1 MPSNLTRIRPCA
13 KRDTGHEEEQ
23 TVTLHQLSTTEFS
36 TVAPNSVLVAVDC
49 SRTSLRAA
57 DYAAGLARRN
67 GVGVVGVYVRHHNV
81 FLLTTPNLTAY
92 AHTVENELAGEA
104 EEYLAE
110 SAGRL
115 GTQCAF
121 TVVDGSPVQAIRS
134 LAKELQVS
142 ALVVGA
148 SERWAHRRF
157 GSLAVRLAR
166 TAPCPVIIVP

>member
-1 MPSNLTRIRPCA
+1 M
-13 KRDTGHEEEQ
+13 
-23 TVTLHQLSTTEFS
+23 TLHQLSTTEFS

-67 GVGVVGVYVRHHNV
+67 GVGVVGVYVRHQNA
-81 FLLTTPNLTAY
+81 LLMSAPGLSVY
-92 AHTVENELAGEA
+92 ALAAESELATEA

-115 GTQCAF
+115 GTDCAF
-121 TVVDGSPVQAIRS
+121 TVLDGTPVHAIRD
-134 LAKELQVS
+134 LARELQVS

>member
-1 MPSNLTRIRPCA
+1 M
-13 KRDTGHEEEQ
+13 
-23 TVTLHQLSTTEFS
+23 TLHQLSTTEFS
-36 TVAPNSVLVAVDC
+36 TIAPNSVLVAVDC

-67 GVGVVGVYVRHHNV
+67 GVGVVGVYVRHQNA
-81 FLLTTPNLTAY
+81 LLLSAPGLSVY
-92 AHTVENELAGEA
+92 AQAAESELAGEA

-115 GTQCAF
+115 GTDCAF
-121 TVVDGSPVQAIRS
+121 TVLDGSPVQAIRS
-134 LAKELQVS
+134 LARELQVS

-148 SERWAHRRF
+148 SEHWAHRRF

-166 TAPCPVIIVP
+166 TAPCPVVIVP

>member
-1 MPSNLTRIRPCA
+1 M
-13 KRDTGHEEEQ
+13 
-23 TVTLHQLSTTEFS
+23 TLHQLSTIES
-36 TVAPNSVLVAVDC
+36 GTVAPNSVLVAVDC

-67 GVGVVGVYVRHHNV
+67 GVTVVGVYVRHQNA
-81 FLLTTPNLTAY
+81 FLLGAPSLAVYAQTAE
-92 AHTVENELAGEA
+92 TDLAAEA
-104 EEYLAE
+104 EQYLAD

-115 GTQCAF
+115 GTACAF
-121 TVVDGSPVQAIRS
+121 TVLDGAPVTAIRT
-134 LAKELQVS
+134 LARDLQVS

-148 SERWAHRRF
+148 SEHWAHRRF

>member
-1 MPSNLTRIRPCA
+1 M
-13 KRDTGHEEEQ
+13 
-23 TVTLHQLSTTEFS
+23 TLHQLSTTEFS

-67 GVGVVGVYVRHHNV
+67 GVGVVGVYVRHHNA
-81 FLLTTPNLTAY
+81 LLVSAPGLCVY
-92 AHTVENELAGEA
+92 AQAAESELADEA

-115 GTQCAF
+115 GTDCAF
-121 TVVDGSPVQAIRS
+121 TVLDGAPVQAIRS
-134 LAKELQVS
+134 LARELQVS

-148 SERWAHRRF
+148 SEHWAHRRF

-166 TAPCPVIIVP
+166 TAPCPVIVVP

>member
-1 MPSNLTRIRPCA
+1 MRGP
-13 KRDTGHEEEQ
+13 EEERQ
-23 TVTLHQLSTTEFS
+23 VVQRMTLHQLSATELG

-67 GVGVVGVYVRHHNV
+67 GVTVVGVYVRHQNA
-81 FLLTTPNLTAY
+81 FLLGAPSLAVY
-92 AHTVENELAGEA
+92 AQSAETDLAAEA
-104 EEYLAE
+104 EQYLAD

-115 GTQCAF
+115 GTACAF
-121 TVVDGSPVQAIRS
+121 TVLDGTPVTAIRT
-134 LAKELQVS
+134 LARELQVS

-148 SERWAHRRF
+148 SEHWAHRRF